1 MGERI
6 KELRRIL
13 GFTQQSFA
21 DRIGTS
27 RTNIAG
33 YEVKKSI
40 PSDAVISLICREF
53 NVNEEWLRN
62 GTGEM
67 FKEMLPEDEVASY
80 VEDLLE
86 EKDNPF
92 FSLII
97 DMMRTYYE
105 LDEPSRKVALEY
117 FRRLRDNIKK

>member
-1 MGERI
+1 MDERI
-6 KELRRIL
+6 KELRQVL
-13 GFTQQSFA
+13 GLTQQAFA
-21 DRIGTS
+21 DKLSTS
-27 RTNIAG
+27 RSNIAN
-33 YEVKKSI
+33 YEVRKNF

-67 FKEMLPEDEVASY
+67 FKEMLPEDEIASY

-97 DMMRTYYE
+97 DMMRTYCE

>member
-1 MGERI
+1 MDERI
-6 KELRRIL
+6 KELRQVL
-13 GFTQQSFA
+13 GLTQQAFA
-21 DRIGTS
+21 DKLSTS
-27 RTNIAG
+27 RSNIAN
-33 YEVKKSI
+33 YEVRKNF

-97 DMMRTYYE
+97 DMMRTYHE

>member
-1 MGERI
+1 
-6 KELRRIL
+6 
-13 GFTQQSFA
+13 
-21 DRIGTS
+21 
-27 RTNIAG
+27 
-33 YEVKKSI
+33 
-40 PSDAVISLICREF
+40 
-53 NVNEEWLRN
+53 
-62 GTGEM
+62 M

-97 DMMRTYYE
+97 DMMRTYHE

>member
-1 MGERI
+1 MDKRI
-6 KELRRIL
+6 KELRKKL
-13 GFTQQSFA
+13 GLTQQTFA
-21 DRIGTS
+21 DRIGTPRS
-27 RTNIAG
+27 NIAG
-33 YEVKKSI
+33 YEVRKNV
-40 PSDAVISLICREF
+40 PSDAIISLICREF

-67 FKEMLPEDEVASY
+67 FKEMLLEDEVAAF

-97 DMMRTYYE
+97 DMMRTYHE
-105 LDEPSRKVALEY
+105 LDDVSRQTALEY